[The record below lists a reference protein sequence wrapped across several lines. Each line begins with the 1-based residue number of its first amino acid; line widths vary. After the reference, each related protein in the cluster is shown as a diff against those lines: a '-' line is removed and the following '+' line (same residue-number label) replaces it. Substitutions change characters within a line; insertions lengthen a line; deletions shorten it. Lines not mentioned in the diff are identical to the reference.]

1 MEDYELTLFDRIEVI
16 KKVNDEHDLENNSYI
31 SFSGGGDSVLL
42 HYLIDMALPNNNI
55 PRVFINTGIEYNEI
69 VSFVKKMQ
77 ENDKRIIIIRPKQP
91 IKQMLEENGYPFKS
105 KQHSHNLSIYQN
117 SGMTKSVRKYLGID
131 KGNNMF
137 VCPKKLQYQFTKDF
151 KIKVSDKC
159 CYKMKKEPAKLY
171 EIESGRKIA
180 ILGLRSS
187 EGGQRASHKGC
198 VVFDTKNKNQLRK
211 FKPLNPITND
221 FKNWFIEKNN
231 IKLCKLYYPPY
242 NFERTGCR
250 LCPFAL
256 NIEKKIQTL
265 RKHFPNEL
273 KSAEYIFQP
282 ILKEYRRIG
291 YRLKKHEEIKL
302 FELEE

>member
-1 MEDYELTLFDRIEVI
+1 MEDFELTLFDRIEVI

-137 VCPKKLQYQFTKDF
+137 ICPKKLQYQFTKDF

-187 EGGQRASHKGC
+187 EGWQRASHKGC

-256 NIEKKIQTL
+256 NIEKEIQTL

-282 ILKEYRRIG
+282 ILNEYRRIG
-291 YRLKKHEEIKL
+291 YRLGNFEKITL
-302 FELEE
+302 FDYE